1 MSSILVQVIVGGLL
15 LGAVYA
21 LFSSGLT
28 LIWGMMNIV
37 NFAHGDFVMLGMYVA
52 FVVWTLLGVGPFL
65 GAPVAA
71 LVLATL
77 GIIVY
82 FGLIRSVM
90 KGPMLAQI
98 LGTFGLALLLRYSV
112 FWGFG
117 ANFMTLPEN
126 LVGGTFD
133 VLGIRIQA
141 SRLLAGV
148 VALLVTLGLHLLL
161 TRTSLGSKMFA
172 VAEDSTAAQL
182 MGIRPDTMQAIAW
195 AIAAGATGIAGALI
209 ATFFYIAPTV
219 GETLGI
225 VAFVTVSLGG
235 FGSVPGALVAGLLIG
250 VIESVSAYWIGA
262 VYKDIVVYSLF
273 LGLLWFRPQCLMGNN
288 SWARGNA
295 AFYLAFGRARAGDR
309 VSAAV
314 LNAVPAAAWGAGA
327 ALCDRGVG
335 VEHRR
340 RLCRPGIGRTCG
352 VLRVRRLC
360 VDGGVFAFRAAAA
373 GRNSRRH
380 HRQRIDRRRDRGAD
394 AAAVGTLFQ
403 HGDHRG
409 GRTRQVDRHQ
419 YRISRRRRRPQRS
432 DPAAHGARPLV
443 HLGAALLLPVPR
455 GARDHA
461 RHHLVDGE
469 QPDGILS
476 ARDQG
481 FRARGPF
488 ARRARPP
495 HTTLPLHAERRAYQR
510 RRCAL
515 FDDVRFRRSGI
526 RIGHPDLGEDADH
539 GSTRRRWPAVRTLG
553 GRGDSGAAGGS
564 LQQPLG
570 RQGRG
575 PDFCGVRRH
584 HRVDRAVSAG
594 RHFDIDQSAVGAAE
608 KNTGDASRGGS
619 HPCSLKRAT

>member
-52 FVVWTLLGVGPFL
+52 FVVWTLFGVGPL
-65 GAPVAA
+65 VGAPVAA

-82 FGLIRSVM
+82 FGLIRGVM

-126 LVGGTFD
+126 LVGGTFE

-161 TRTSLGSKMFA
+161 TRTSLGSKMLA

-182 MGIRPDTMQAIAW
+182 MGIRPDSMQAL
-195 AIAAGATGIAGALI
+195 AGALI

-250 VIESVSAYWIGA
+250 VIESVSAYWIGG

-273 LGLLWFRPQCLMGNN
+273 LCFLWFRPQGLMGK
-288 SWARGNA
+288 
-295 AFYLAFGRARAGDR
+295 
-309 VSAAV
+309 
-314 LNAVPAAAWGAGA
+314 
-327 ALCDRGVG
+327 
-335 VEHRR
+335 
-340 RLCRPGIGRTCG
+340 T
-352 VLRVRRLC
+352 
-360 VDGGVFAFRAAAA
+360 
-373 GRNSRRH
+373 
-380 HRQRIDRRRDRGAD
+380 
-394 AAAVGTLFQ
+394 
-403 HGDHRG
+403 
-409 GRTRQVDRHQ
+409 
-419 YRISRRRRRPQRS
+419 
-432 DPAAHGARPLV
+432 
-443 HLGAALLLPVPR
+443 
-455 GARDHA
+455 
-461 RHHLVDGE
+461 
-469 QPDGILS
+469 
-476 ARDQG
+476 
-481 FRARGPF
+481 
-488 ARRARPP
+488 
-495 HTTLPLHAERRAYQR
+495 
-510 RRCAL
+510 
-515 FDDVRFRRSGI
+515 
-526 RIGHPDLGEDADH
+526 
-539 GSTRRRWPAVRTLG
+539 
-553 GRGDSGAAGGS
+553 
-564 LQQPLG
+564 
-570 RQGRG
+570 
-575 PDFCGVRRH
+575 
-584 HRVDRAVSAG
+584 
-594 RHFDIDQSAVGAAE
+594 
-608 KNTGDASRGGS
+608 
-619 HPCSLKRAT
+619 